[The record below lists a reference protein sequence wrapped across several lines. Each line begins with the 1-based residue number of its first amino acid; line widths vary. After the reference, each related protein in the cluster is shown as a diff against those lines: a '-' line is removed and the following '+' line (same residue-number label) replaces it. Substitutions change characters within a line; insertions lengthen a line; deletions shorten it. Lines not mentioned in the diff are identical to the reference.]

1 MFKKLRDTLTG
12 HKDNKEPETKK
23 QEENKQ
29 ESVAVSAVK
38 TATKP
43 AAVGTSVASSTPA
56 TDSVTPAAGS
66 DVPAKKARKAVVE
79 KKPRTFSDSSLPPK
93 EKEMILTDEQKASL
107 MGKLILTMKN
117 PPIVGDLVEG
127 PVISLEKSSVYVDL
141 TPFGTGIIYGREF
154 IIARDVIKKINVGDV
169 IAAKIV
175 DNSHKEGYFE
185 LSLKEARQALIWNE
199 AEIAIKEKKVLDLLV
214 KEANKGGLLIEWQ
227 GIVGFLPAS
236 QLKAE
241 HYPRITDGDKD
252 KILDELKKLIGTRLN
267 VAIITADPKEGKLIF
282 SEKGSESKEKEKI
295 VSKYEIGD
303 EVEGTVTGVVDFGV
317 FVKLEEG
324 LEGLV
329 HISEIDWGLVDDPRN
344 FVKVGQKIK
353 AKIIEIKDGKISL
366 SLKQLRQNP
375 WVDASKKYAKDMAVT
390 GVIIKFNK
398 HGALASIE
406 EGVAGLVHV
415 SEFGSEEKLRKT
427 LELGKTYDFKITL
440 FDSKEQKM
448 ALTYTGVK

>member
-1 MFKKLRDTLTG
+1 MFKKLKETLTG
-12 HKDNKEPETKK
+12 RSEETVENQNLVVAQEVKSEENSSTDSTKK
-23 QEENKQ
+23 SKNSKDEIKNP
-29 ESVAVSAVK
+29 S
-38 TATKP
+38 
-43 AAVGTSVASSTPA
+43 
-56 TDSVTPAAGS
+56 
-66 DVPAKKARKAVVE
+66 
-79 KKPRTFSDSSLPPK
+79 K
-93 EKEMILTDEQKASL
+93 EGMILTEEQKLSE
-107 MGKLILTMKN
+107 MGKLVPSMKN
-117 PPIVGDLVEG
+117 PPIIGDLVEG
-127 PVISLEKSSVYVDL
+127 PVIAIEKSAVYVDL
-141 TPFGTGIIYGREF
+141 APFGTGIIYGREF
-154 IIARDVIKKINVGDV
+154 IIARDVIKKINIGDV

-175 DNSHKEGYFE
+175 DTSHKEGYYE

-199 AEIAIKEKKVLDLLV
+199 AEIAIKGKKSLDLPV

-241 HYPRITDGDKD
+241 HYPRISDGDKD
-252 KILDELKKLIGTRLN
+252 KILDELKKLVGTRLT
-267 VAIITADPKEGKLIF
+267 VTIITADPKEGKLIF
-282 SEKGSESKEKEKI
+282 SEKGSETKEKEKI

-303 EVEGTVTGVVDFGV
+303 EVEGVVTGVVDFGI

-344 FVKVGQKIK
+344 FVKTGQKIK
-353 AKIIEIKDGKISL
+353 AKIIEIKEGKISL
-366 SLKQLRQNP
+366 SLKQLRPNP
-375 WVDASKKYAKDMAVT
+375 WTEASKKYKKDMSVS

-440 FDSKEQKM
+440 FDPKEQKM
-448 ALTYTGVK
+448 ALTYSGEKK

>member
-1 MFKKLRDTLTG
+1 MFKKLKETLTG
-12 HKDNKEPETKK
+12 HKSEGTATEATATGSS
-23 QEENKQ
+23 EENK
-29 ESVAVSAVK
+29 ASAT
-38 TATKP
+38 TATAS
-43 AAVGTSVASSTPA
+43 AAEGKKTRKAEGEKGEKS
-56 TDSVTPAAGS
+56 AG
-66 DVPAKKARKAVVE
+66 PAKIKGDME
-79 KKPRTFSDSSLPPK
+79 
-93 EKEMILTDEQKASL
+93 LTDIQKDSF
-107 MGKLILTMKN
+107 MGKLSANMKN
-117 PPIVGDLVEG
+117 PPIIGDLVEG
-127 PVISLEKSSVYVDL
+127 PVIAVEKSSVYVDL

-154 IIARDVIKKINVGDV
+154 MIARDVIKKINVGDV

-175 DNSHKEGYFE
+175 DTAHKEGYYE

-199 AEIAIKEKKVLDLLV
+199 AESAIKEKKILDLPV

-236 QLKAE
+236 QLKTD
-241 HYPRITDGDKD
+241 HYPRISDGDKD
-252 KILDELKKLIGTRLN
+252 KILDELKKLVGTRLQ

-303 EVEGTVTGVVDFGV
+303 VVEGTITGIVDFGV

-324 LEGLV
+324 LEGLI

-344 FVKVGQKIK
+344 FVKVGQSIK

-366 SLKQLRQNP
+366 SLKQLKPNP
-375 WVDASKKYAKDMAVT
+375 WTEAGKKYKKEMTVS

-427 LELGKTYDFKITL
+427 LELGKTYNFKITL
-440 FDSKEQKM
+440 FDPKDQKM
-448 ALTYTGVK
+448 ALAYTGEKK